1 MCLKSLDDDSSNF
14 KNLKELGCASK
25 FVFLQ
30 KKKGHDNQPKNGGF
44 LATPQE
50 IEIIP
55 SMMLK
60 SNRYEDLSLDL
71 RKERR
76 IKEIHFQIA
85 RDEILSFLKCSKA
98 FKT

>member
-1 MCLKSLDDDSSNF
+1 M
-14 KNLKELGCASK
+14 
-25 FVFLQ
+25 
-30 KKKGHDNQPKNGGF
+30 GHDNQPKNGGF

-76 IKEIHFQIA
+76 IKETHFQIA

-98 FKT
+98 LKT